1 MSTHRHLLFRCQTSL
16 KLSSRTARSVILHGT
31 LFLITAI
38 CTVVPSHLTAAADIG
53 FNYAEALQKTLYL
66 FEAQQSGTLS
76 PNNRVAWRGAAC
88 LTDGQDIGRD
98 LSGGWFDAGD
108 HWTANLTMSFAAMT
122 LAWSAIEQPD
132 GWLKTGQMDELLESL
147 IHVNRYFLKCVL
159 NPDCKDSAA
168 ELEVAIGCGGREGV
182 DSPNVHA
189 MWAPAEVAHLM
200 TKRPTFR
207 LNKQAPGGDI
217 PGAMAAA
224 MAASSMVIRERANV
238 LKGKKGYADFNSAAF
253 ADLLL
258 DRAEKLVLFARANWG
273 PVVTDKLP
281 KEEQE
286 AIRKQ
291 RREALRADG
300 KVVEIGYR
308 SEPFDKVFTAAS
320 FLQRAHL
327 AKNPQF
333 GTQWFDI
340 ANEIYEKEYK
350 AENNH
355 DWWKDYGAGGFGKVG
370 AYNMMR
376 LAPGEEKFHAEL
388 QLYCSRFCEYKATTG
403 GLRLR
408 EWFAHEYGSLRHANN
423 AAVIALYYSEH
434 VEQAPALTGNTW
446 WKGGKSNAQLKEL
459 YVREAR
465 RQVDYALGANPYG
478 WSYLVGF
485 GNQPFNNVHHRGA
498 YGAWAGF
505 EHFIQGKADDRATN
519 RHLLYGALVAGPD
532 NNDVF
537 LCGKA
542 RRPWQPTGT
551 NGHDFF
557 YKFPNRSEPLRKTGY
572 VWDAADQ
579 PVQDVMD
586 SQFNEVALD
595 YNAGFT
601 ASLAWLCAHGLSNGQ
616 PLPETEFPPM
626 TTRNETH
633 DLFTTDREFFV
644 SVRKI
649 GNTPGATELE
659 VTLWNRSRW
668 PARIGTNLSFR
679 YFFTLDGDTTLE
691 QVQASV
697 NGNDKAKVSPAKPLN
712 GKTAFIEIG
721 FPGDAIYPGNLTLS
735 SRSVKL
741 RLTAPVWDATN
752 DWSADGFSTETKL
765 QPRLAV
771 YDDGKLVGGV
781 EP

>member
-1 MSTHRHLLFRCQTSL
+1 MEDLVPRGGH
-16 KLSSRTARSVILHGT
+16 ARMDDPRRVSAVS
-31 LFLITAI
+31 
-38 CTVVPSHLTAAADIG
+38 PAADQG
-53 FNYAEALQKTLYL
+53 FNYAEALQKSLY
-66 FEAQQSGTLS
+66 FYEAQQSGALS
-76 PNNRVAWRGAAC
+76 PNNRVEWRGAAC
-88 LTDGQDIGRD
+88 LTDGQDLGRD

-122 LAWSAIEQPD
+122 LAWSAMEQPD

-159 NPDCKDSAA
+159 NPDCKDPAT

-224 MAASSMVIRERANV
+224 MAASSMVIREHATA
-238 LKGKKGYADFNSAAF
+238 LKGKKGYDDFNGAAF

-258 DRAEKLVLFARANWG
+258 DRAEKLVLFARANSG
-273 PVVTDKLP
+273 PIVTDKLP
-281 KEEQE
+281 KAEQD

-291 RREALRADG
+291 RREAWRADG
-300 KVVEIGYR
+300 KVVEVGYR
-308 SEPFDKVFTAAS
+308 SDPFDKVFTAAT

-333 GTQWFDI
+333 GTKWVDF
-340 ANEIYEKEYK
+340 ANAVYEQEYK

-388 QLYCSRFCEYKATTG
+388 QLYCCRFCEYKSTPG

-423 AAVIALYYSEH
+423 AAVIALYYSQH
-434 VEQAPALTGNTW
+434 VEKAPPLLGNTW

-459 YVREAR
+459 FAREAR
-465 RQVDYALGANPYG
+465 RPVDYALGVNPYG
-478 WSYLVGF
+478 RSYLVGF
-485 GNQPFNNVHHRGA
+485 GHEPFNHVNHRGA

-505 EHFIQGKADDRATN
+505 EHVIKGKADDRNTS
-519 RHLLYGALVAGPD
+519 RHILYGALVAGPD
-532 NNDVF
+532 HNDVF
-537 LCGKA
+537 LCGQQHL
-542 RRPWQPTGT
+542 RWLPVPGT
-551 NGHDFF
+551 KDHDF
-557 YKFPNRSEPLRKTGY
+557 YYQFPNRTEPVRKKDYQWTS
-572 VWDAADQ
+572 VD
-579 PVQDVMD
+579 PPFQDVMD

-601 ASLAWLCAHGLSNGQ
+601 ASLVWLCAHGLSAGSA
-616 PLPETEFPPM
+616 LPDREFPPKAA
-626 TTRNETH
+626 RNLSL
-633 DLFTTDREFFV
+633 DLLSTDREFFV
-644 SVRKI
+644 VAKRLESAAD
-649 GNTPGATELE
+649 ATDIEA
-659 VTLWNRSRW
+659 TLWNRSRW
-668 PARIGTNLSFR
+668 PARVTTNLSFR
-679 YFFTLDGDTTLE
+679 YFFTLEGNTQPAQVRATLTGSD
-691 QVQASV
+691 Q
-697 NGNDKAKVSPAKPLN
+697 AKVSEARLLA
-712 GKTAFIEIG
+712 GQTAYVEVS
-721 FPGDAIYPGNLTLS
+721 FPGDAIYPGNMKLA
-735 SRSVKL
+735 SRTVKL
-741 RLTAPVWDATN
+741 RLTAPGWRAAN
-752 DWSADGFSTETKL
+752 DWSADALGEKPKL
-765 QPRLAV
+765 LPRLAV
-771 YDDGKLVGGV
+771 HDGGKLLAGE
-781 EP
+781 EPGPTL